1 MGKVGG
7 ELRTFLVLEAVEVAK
22 GITAQPDT
30 YAGSEEWS
38 EVTTMK
44 GKSRTPSRFW
54 LHLSEDQIEDS
65 GGAAPAG
72 REQFDVTEHVR
83 NGLIKLVE

>member
-1 MGKVGG
+1 MGKAGG
-7 ELRTFLVLEAVEVAK
+7 EFRMFLVLEAVEIAK

-44 GKSRTPSRFW
+44 GKTRTLSRFW
-54 LHLSEDQIEDS
+54 LHLSEEQIAAF
-65 GGAAPAG
+65 GGAASAD
-72 REQFDVTEHVR
+72 RKQFDVTAHVR
-83 NGLIKLVE
+83 SGAIQLME

>member
-1 MGKVGG
+1 MGKAGG
-7 ELRTFLVLEAVEVAK
+7 EFRMFLILEAVEVGP
-22 GITAQPDT
+22 GITAQPNT

-54 LHLSEDQIEDS
+54 LHLSEDQIANF

-72 REQFDVTEHVR
+72 REQLDVTEHVR
-83 NGLIKLVE
+83 HGLIKLVE